1 MRRIGTLPTAEGA
14 ERFGRYLNSL
24 GIEHRA
30 DRQDGEWEIWV
41 YDEDRVEN
49 AREALE
55 EFTQSPDDRRFD
67 VEEPPPAPPRP
78 EPPPDFAPSRPV
90 PVEEGPV
97 SDRFPVTIVLIVVS
111 IAVTLTTDFGKSRPE
126 IIDQL
131 LITQYDKAQV
141 GGNVLRE
148 VTQGELWR
156 LYTPMFLHFHMLHL
170 LFNMY
175 MTWIL
180 GGIIERVKGSLR
192 FSLLVLAIAPISHLA
207 QFVTKHGAFGGMSGV
222 VYGLFGYMWMKAV
235 FSPREGFLM
244 PGIIVAQMMIWM
256 FLGMTGA
263 LGNIANAAHF
273 GGLVAGMALGA
284 APALFR
290 R

>member
-1 MRRIGTLPTAEGA
+1 MRRIGTLPTSQRA

-24 GIEHRA
+24 GIDHRT
-30 DRQDGEWEIWV
+30 DQQDGKWEIWV
-41 YDEDRVEN
+41 YDEDRVDT
-49 AREALE
+49 ARETLE
-55 EFTQSPDDRRFD
+55 EFTEFPDHRRFD
-67 VEEPPPAPPRP
+67 VKEPAAPPRP
-78 EPPPDFAPSRPV
+78 QPPPDVAPSRPAR
-90 PVEEGPV
+90 VEEGPV
-97 SDRFPVTIVLIVVS
+97 SDQFPVTIVLIVVS
-111 IAVTLTTDFGKSRPE
+111 IAVTLTTNFGASRPE
-126 IIDQL
+126 IINAL
-131 LITQYDKAQV
+131 LITQYDKTQV

-148 VTQGELWR
+148 VSQGELWR

-180 GGIIERVKGSLR
+180 GGIIERVKGSFH
-192 FSLLVLAIAPISHLA
+192 FSLLVLAIAPVSHLA

-256 FLGMTGA
+256 FLGMSGA